1 MISMITFPIMTKSRP
16 DPHAQALLT
25 SAPCHSLFSS
35 HNLALAMRKKLY
47 RLGAKALGLT
57 ICVQGCE
64 LTILQTK
71 PLQTQKD

>member
-1 MISMITFPIMTKSRP
+1 MTSMISFPTMTKPRP
-16 DPHAQALLT
+16 DPHARALLT

-47 RLGAKALGLT
+47 RLGAKSQGLT
-57 ICVQGCE
+57 LCVQGCE